1 MPVAQIALPA
11 LGTLYFALSKIW
23 GFPYGQEIVGTITA
37 VDAFLEGKIKDTY
50 IVIDPLFAECEFS
63 REAWNTRK

>member
-1 MPVAQIALPA
+1 MLRQRPEQ
-11 LGTLYFALSKIW
+11 
-23 GFPYGQEIVGTITA
+23 QEA

-50 IVIDPLFAECEFS
+50 IVIDPMFAECEFS